1 MHKIC
6 INKIKVLILDMLSS
20 SRKKKR
26 YYNIYSF
33 DIYNGNLHPWLRK
46 YNALKIEVS
55 YIIISTNFEGFI
67 STNA

>member
-20 SRKKKR
+20 SRKKKG
-26 YYNIYSF
+26 NIYSF